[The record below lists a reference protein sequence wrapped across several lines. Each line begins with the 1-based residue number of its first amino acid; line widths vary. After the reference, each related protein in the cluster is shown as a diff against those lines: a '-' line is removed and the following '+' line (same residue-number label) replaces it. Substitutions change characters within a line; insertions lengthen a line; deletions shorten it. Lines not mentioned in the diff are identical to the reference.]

1 MRVRF
6 GVLLVTSV
14 FVLAL
19 GGGLATAKDKG
30 PVSGTWSCVA
40 HGTGNGD
47 MNYTFNLE
55 QTPSQVTGNFTAA
68 SPDGGTETHDVKSGS
83 YKDGKLDLHFE
94 DEQGTIDVTGGLD
107 GKDAMKGNWS
117 HGDQGGTWDCK
128 RGSAAAPVAH

>member
-94 DEQGTIDVTGGLD
+94 DEQGTIDVTGSLD

-128 RGSAAAPVAH
+128 RGSAATPSTH